1 MGNGEYAQDV
11 GPTGRKTVAELRD
24 VSKRFGDVSAVSDLN
39 LSIGEGEFLSFLGPS
54 GCGKTT
60 ALRMLAGFERPTEG
74 DVILDGEVVNS
85 VEPHHRPVNM
95 VFQHYALFPHMTV
108 AQNIGYGLRQRRPRL
123 PRAEIVEKV
132 RKTLTIVQ
140 LDSFENRKIWEMS
153 GGQQQRV
160 ALARAI
166 VNEPKLLLLDEPM
179 AALDRKLRKEMQIEL
194 QDLQRQLGITFVLVT
209 HDQEEALSMS
219 DRICVMREG
228 RIVQFGSPQELY
240 DRPNS
245 RYVADFVGTSNFFNG
260 ILTDDKDTLAT
271 VRLDN
276 GMPMQGRP
284 SGDLVKGQIVCM
296 SIRPEQMKLH
306 RAGDGLSVEVQN
318 RIFLGEHTEYLVKHE
333 TLGNFLVLSP
343 RQYEQAGGPFNAGD
357 RALVSWEP
365 SAALILDH
373 T

>member
-1 MGNGEYAQDV
+1 MGNGEYAQDA

-24 VSKRFGDVSAVSDLN
+24 VSKRFGDVRAVSDLN

-343 RQYEQAGGPFNAGD
+343 RQYEQAGGPFNTGD